1 MIPYGRQSISEQ
13 DIQAVVDVLR
23 SDFITQGTMV
33 PAFEQA
39 ICKYT
44 GAAYG
49 IAVNSGTSALHLACR
64 ALELGPGD
72 ILWTT
77 PITFVASANCAL
89 YCGAS
94 VDFVDIEPDTFNL
107 SVDALAKKLD
117 MAEKSGRLPK
127 VIVPV
132 HFGGLACDMEAIS
145 TLCKK
150 YGCYV
155 IEDACHAIGGRYK
168 GENIGNCRYSD
179 ITVFSFHP
187 VKNITTGEGGM
198 AVTKNQSLAE
208 KMALLRSHGITRD
221 TDYMT
226 QESDGPW
233 SYQQIEL
240 GYNYRMT
247 DIQAALGVSQLKRLD
262 DFIFRRQQIAIQYNQ
277 MLVDLPVLQQYIPD
291 QHYSAL
297 HLYVIRIQIEKLK
310 KSHLQ
315 VFEEMREAGIGV
327 NLHYIPIHTQPFY
340 RAMGF
345 KNGDFP
351 EAEQYYSEAIS
362 LPVYPDLK
370 DEQVM
375 EVGTAL
381 RHILK

>member
-1 MIPYGRQSISEQ
+1 MIPYSRQSISEQ

-23 SDFITQGTMV
+23 SDFLTQGTMV
-33 PAFEQA
+33 PAFEEA

-44 GAAYG
+44 GATYG

-64 ALELGPGD
+64 ALDLGAGD

-77 PITFVASANCAL
+77 PITYVASANCAV
-89 YCGAS
+89 YCSAS
-94 VDFVDIEPDTFNL
+94 VDFVDIKPDTYNM
-107 SVDALAKKLD
+107 SVEALAKKLD

-127 VIVPV
+127 VIIPV

-145 TLCKK
+145 KLCKK
-150 YGCYV
+150 YGCFV
-155 IEDACHAIGGRYK
+155 IEDACHAIGGRYN

-187 VKNITTGEGGM
+187 VKSITTGEGGM
-198 AVTKNQSLAE
+198 AVTKNPSLAE

-226 QESDGPW
+226 HKPDGPW
-233 SYQQIEL
+233 YYQQIEL

-262 DFIFRRQQIAIQYNQ
+262 DFIFRRQEIAIQYNQ
-277 MLVDLPVLQQYIPD
+277 MFEDLPVRPQSISE

-315 VFEEMREAGIGV
+315 VFKEMREAGIGV

-362 LPVYPDLK
+362 LPVYPGLK
-370 DEQVM
+370 NEQVM